1 MTESEFLKVVTGT
14 KRAVLG
20 AIRAHLSPDL
30 VHAIDDVSQETYMRI
45 YRALSSGKGPSV
57 PDEDSLSSWAY
68 VIARNECLRLRSREQ
83 KSKRNQDVA
92 SDLVLLQ
99 QWTQN
104 DSQEKNLELSHL
116 EEMIARLESPFSETL
131 GMLLEGYSLKEI
143 AERHR
148 VALGTVKSRI
158 YRGRE
163 KLREFSTENSQR
175 KKDADIRNVDDPL
188 DKDEVVSI

>member
-1 MTESEFLKVVTGT
+1 M
-14 KRAVLG
+14 
-20 AIRAHLSPDL
+20 
-30 VHAIDDVSQETYMRI
+30 
-45 YRALSSGKGPSV
+45 
-57 PDEDSLSSWAY
+57 
-68 VIARNECLRLRSREQ
+68 
-83 KSKRNQDVA
+83 A